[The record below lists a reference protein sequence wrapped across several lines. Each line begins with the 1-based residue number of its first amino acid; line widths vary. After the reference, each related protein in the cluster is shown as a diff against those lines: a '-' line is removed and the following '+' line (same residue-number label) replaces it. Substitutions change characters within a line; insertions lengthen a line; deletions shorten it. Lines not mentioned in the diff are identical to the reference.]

1 MSDLKEKCLCF
12 YVLPE
17 NLEKWMETVLNSN
30 IDLGNCFS
38 PSGKVLHL

>member
-17 NLEKWMETVLNSN
+17 TLEKWMETILNSN
-30 IDLGNCFS
+30 IDSGNCFP
-38 PSGKVLHL
+38 PSGKVLQL

>member
-1 MSDLKEKCLCF
+1 
-12 YVLPE
+12 
-17 NLEKWMETVLNSN
+17 METVLNSN